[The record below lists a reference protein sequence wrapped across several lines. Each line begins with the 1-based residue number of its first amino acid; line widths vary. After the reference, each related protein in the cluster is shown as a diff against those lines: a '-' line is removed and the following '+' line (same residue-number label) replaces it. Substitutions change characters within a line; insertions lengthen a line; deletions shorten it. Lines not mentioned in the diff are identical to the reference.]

1 MRMFDFIR
9 YFTGICLV
17 LALAGGCI
25 AHSTPVVEEK
35 PDISL
40 RKAFPD
46 LSFESIEQTD
56 VKGLY
61 EVVSGLN
68 LFYYY
73 PEKEYLVF
81 GEIFTAAGKSLT
93 AERKGELAAKLVKN
107 LPLDKAIKTG
117 NGKTEVIEFTDPDC
131 PFCRKSYD
139 FFKNRTDVTMYTFFS
154 PFAHPGA
161 ITKVWYMLNAD
172 DKAKAYHEMFEGKS
186 AEQPATGYSDEI
198 KKLAQEHLEL
208 AKSLG
213 VSGTPTYFING
224 KQVVGADFQKLEK
237 LLNDASL
244 PGDKADP
251 AIK

>member
-1 MRMFDFIR
+1 MKKLDLIKHFAGM
-9 YFTGICLV
+9 CMV
-17 LALAGGCI
+17 LTLAGGCI
-25 AHSTPVVEEK
+25 AHSTPAVVEK
-35 PDISL
+35 PDVSL
-40 RKAFPD
+40 RKAFPN
-46 LSFESIEQTD
+46 LSFESIGQTD

-93 AERKGELAAKLVKN
+93 AERKGELAAKLVKT
-107 LPLDKAIKTG
+107 LPLDKAVKTG

-131 PFCRKSYD
+131 PYCRKAYD

-161 ITKVWYMLNAD
+161 ITKVYYILNAD
-172 DKAKAYHEMFEGKS
+172 DRGKAYHEIFEGKS
-186 AEQPATGYSDEI
+186 AEPPVAGYGDSI

-208 AKSLG
+208 AKSVG

-224 KQVVGADFQKLEK
+224 NQVVGADFQKIEK
-237 LLNDASL
+237 LLSDASQA
-244 PGDKADP
+244 GK
-251 AIK
+251 